1 MSKLDQEAYL
11 KLPTDIE
18 RDTGLSPLDFQRFS
32 NCGPA
37 VMVKQMYENES
48 LPTLGN

>member
-18 RDTGLSPLDFQRFS
+18 RDTGLSPLDFQ
-32 NCGPA
+32 
-37 VMVKQMYENES
+37 MVQQIQQIYENES
-48 LPTLGN
+48 LPTKGN